1 MCIAPAS
8 ASAERRRRRRG
19 RSAFTL
25 LEITMA
31 VAILAMMSL
40 SIYRFV
46 QTNLTALRISAEQ
59 NVVDAQFTGFVNLLS
74 AEWSNLPSGVGAL
87 QGDPVKLNDRS
98 RDTITWTTTAG
109 PGLMTRYAEGE
120 YLVSMR
126 LRPVSKESDTMEI
139 GFTRTPNTKDG
150 LDNETWVPLLQNV
163 HSLQIRYFDPRLN
176 VWVEKWTYAMT
187 LPRLVKL
194 QIGRTDNPVPWE
206 VIIPLARTAL

>member
-1 MCIAPAS
+1 
-8 ASAERRRRRRG
+8 
-19 RSAFTL
+19 L

-46 QTNLTALRISAEQ
+46 QANLTALRVSAEQ
-59 NVVDAQFTGFVNLLS
+59 NVTDAQFTGFTNLLS
-74 AEWSNLPSGVGAL
+74 AEWSNLPGGVGAML
-87 QGDPVKLNDRS
+87 GEPLKLDERS
-98 RDTITWTTTAG
+98 RDSITWLASAG

-120 YLVSMR
+120 YHVSMR
-126 LRPVSKESDTMEI
+126 LRPVEKNSDVMEI

-150 LDNETWVPLLQNV
+150 IDNESWVPVLGNV

-176 VWVEKWTYAMT
+176 VWVEKWTDAMT

-194 QIGRTDNPVPWE
+194 QIGRADNAVPWE